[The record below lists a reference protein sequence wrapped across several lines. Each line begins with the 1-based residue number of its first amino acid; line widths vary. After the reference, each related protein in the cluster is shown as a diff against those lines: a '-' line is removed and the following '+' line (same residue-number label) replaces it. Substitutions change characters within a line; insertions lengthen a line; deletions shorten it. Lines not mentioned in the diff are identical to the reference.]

1 MRLLSCV
8 ILAVLLT
15 TSAGIGETVDGL
27 AMMKIEP
34 GARSSGMGGAFVSIG
49 GDPFAPPYNPASA
62 SLADKFRISFGHIEY
77 WENVRL
83 ETGYFVSPL
92 KGRFSVHGGIRYA
105 SLGKIEVRS
114 IPSADPD
121 AIADV
126 NDISFK
132 AGLAYRISDKIAA
145 GFGAG
150 WFMEKIEAWRGT
162 ALNFDLGLLATPTP
176 QLALGASVA
185 NLGSDFRLEKTGIIG
200 SRDISLPVTYRVG
213 GSYRYQRF
221 LGALDFVV
229 LDNELHAHLGVETR
243 IDTKLAVRAGYM
255 ANYDSKNISAGASFT
270 HRNLTVDY
278 AFVPYTNDLGTTH
291 LFNFT
296 IEL

>member
-1 MRLLSCV
+1 MKLLSGV
-8 ILAVLLT
+8 ILAVLL
-15 TSAGIGETVDGL
+15 SISSIMAETVDGL

-34 GARSSGMGGAFVSIG
+34 GARPSGMGGAFVSIG
-49 GDPFAPPYNPASA
+49 GDPFAPPYNPAAA
-62 SLADKFRISFGHIEY
+62 SSADKFRVSFGHIEY

-92 KGRFSVHGGIRYA
+92 KGRFSIHGGIRYA
-105 SLGKIEVRS
+105 SLGEIEVRS
-114 IPSADPD
+114 IPSTDPD
-121 AIADV
+121 AIAEV
-126 NDISFK
+126 NDISLK
-132 AGLAYRISDKIAA
+132 AGLAYRVSEKISA

-150 WFMEKIEAWRGT
+150 WFIEKIEAWRGT

-176 QLALGASVA
+176 QLSLGASVA
-185 NLGSDFRLEKTGIIG
+185 NLGSDFRLEKTGIVG

-213 GSYRYQRF
+213 GSYRYQRV

-229 LDNELHAHLGVETR
+229 LDDELHAHLGAEAR
-243 IDTKLAVRAGYM
+243 LDAKLAVRAGYM